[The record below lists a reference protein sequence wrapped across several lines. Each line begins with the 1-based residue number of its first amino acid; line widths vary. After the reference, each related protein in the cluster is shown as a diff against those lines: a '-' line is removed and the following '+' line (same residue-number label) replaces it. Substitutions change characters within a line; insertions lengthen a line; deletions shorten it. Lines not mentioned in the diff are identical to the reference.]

1 MNFGQTRFAN
11 APEQKHILT
20 SNPGRI
26 MVNDIS
32 IGIVNTDVLKD
43 MCINML
49 NKHPSQNPSLPGQ
62 VKEEPP
68 KKIDLVL
75 QSILQ

>member
-1 MNFGQTRFAN
+1 MNFGETRFFN
-11 APEQKHILT
+11 APEKKHILT
-20 SNPGRI
+20 SNPARI

-49 NKHPSQNPSLPGQ
+49 NKHPS
-62 VKEEPP
+62 
-68 KKIDLVL
+68 
-75 QSILQ
+75 